1 MAQSRLTR
9 KYQTTVPSGVRVAL
23 GARPG
28 DTLAWNVREGQAV
41 VSVASGRFLSWRGR
55 VPGGKLGAA
64 EAVRKAR
71 SMRGGKRRPTR

>member
-28 DTLAWNVREGQAV
+28 DTLAWDLREGQAV
-41 VSVASGRFLSWRGR
+41 VSVASDRFLGWRGKI
-55 VPGGKLGAA
+55 PGRKLDPV
-64 EAVRKAR
+64 EAVRR
-71 SMRGGKRRPTR
+71 SRLTRGVKQPPS